1 MSAKYPCEQLPRLS
15 KKTAERK
22 NSTHEGIMKKD
33 VPVTDP
39 VELELSSQSQ
49 GAKMVR
55 SVKHRCN

>member
-1 MSAKYPCEQLPRLS
+1 MSANYPCEQLPRLS

-39 VELELSSQSQ
+39 VELELSSQS
-49 GAKMVR
+49 
-55 SVKHRCN
+55 